1 MMNKTIA
8 YIGASESSVAP
19 VIVQA
24 RREDK
29 LKGPTLV
36 IVTSQNRAKELSK
49 DLSFFCDEPVFVM
62 PQRENLFMA
71 YQAKSRSNTLKRIEI
86 LKSLEAGENVIVVA
100 ATPALMRKLPPV
112 GTYTGSKI
120 KIGLGDTI
128 SYENLKES
136 LVKMGYEP
144 MSMVEDIGE
153 FSSRGGILDLYSPS
167 WENPIRLEFF
177 GDEVDSIRTF
187 DIEDQRSLENLK
199 EITIFPAR
207 DIYQDESMFREV
219 ATRIE
224 KDYVDRIQELSK
236 YPEENGE
243 AIDNLTRQKDEI
255 SDRLKTVMS
264 MSLMEN
270 YIQYFYEDTSFLWEY
285 LIPKVNPKASS
296 ETDAKSVVGG
306 KSAAYE
312 DVSGA
317 ESEADTKSVAYL
329 KSVPK
334 GGTIFIEEPDKVEE
348 YIKAQEEENRR
359 EFTSYYETG
368 RAVMSESDLLVGLD
382 DFKKIYTME
391 GGNLGLIMPFPK
403 TLKDV
408 PKLTKLVDLKVR
420 PAEGY
425 QGRMDLFS
433 KGVKDLLNTGYYV
446 TIVIG
451 DDKKLESIREYLE
464 HEKIDLSQVNF
475 ANGDISRGSDFYEN
489 KIAFISELDIFGK
502 VKTVKKR
509 KASSKEKAVFFSD
522 LKVGDYIVHENHGIG
537 LFKGMEQIVVDG
549 ERKDYLLIQYA
560 GNDKLYVPVDQM
572 GFLQKYVGADGIAPK
587 INRLSGG
594 DWKATKAK
602 AKMAIAEMTGQL
614 LELYAKR
621 QARAGHAFGPD
632 TPWQKEFEDSFPY
645 AETEDQLI
653 ATEEIKED
661 MEQEHAM
668 DRLLCGDVGF
678 GKTEVAARGIFKCL
692 AEGKQAVVLVPTTI
706 LATQHYYTLK
716 ERFEHFPMRVEVI
729 SRFQSKA
736 KQAKI
741 LEEMEA
747 GQIDLLI
754 GTHRLLSK
762 DVRFKDLGL
771 LVIDEEQRFGVA
783 HKERIKELKTNVDVL
798 TLSATPI
805 PRTLNMSLSGIKA
818 MSLISQPPQDRLPVQ
833 TYVVEEDDFLIK
845 DIIHRELARGG
856 QVFVVYNRVR
866 GILSLAERIRKLVP
880 EAKVVVG
887 HGQMREHAL
896 EDVMMNFIRDESDV
910 MVCTTIIETGIDIPN
925 ANSLIIL
932 NADQLGLSQLYQLRG
947 RVGRST
953 RMAYAYL
960 MYRRGKSL
968 NEAASK
974 RLKAIKDFTEFGSGF
989 KIAMR
994 DLEIRGAGNI
1004 LGAEQSGHM
1013 MNIGY
1018 ELYCKMVDDAVR
1030 AMKGEIVKEKPE
1042 DLQIDLVVS
1051 AIIPAWYIGEEE
1063 LKMEMYKKCAQVSS
1077 DADMSDLTDEFID
1090 RFGDVPWETENLM
1103 RLSYIRSIAEEIGVK
1118 RIYEEKIT
1126 IVVVM
1131 ESQNMLKA
1139 ENLAAAGAHF
1149 GYDLI
1154 INAGVEPRLRLKVSK
1169 REKTGKL
1176 LELMKF
1182 LRPSQEQASPEH

>member
-1 MMNKTIA
+1 MNRTIA
-8 YIGASESSVAP
+8 YIGAFESSVAP
-19 VIVQA
+19 VIAQA
-24 RREDK
+24 RREDG
-29 LKGPTLV
+29 LEGPVLV
-36 IVTSQNRAKELSK
+36 IVTSQNRAKELSQ
-49 DLSFFCDEPVFVM
+49 DLSYFCDEPVFVM

-71 YQAKSRSNTLKRIEI
+71 YQAKSRENTLKRIEI
-86 LKSLEAGENVIVVA
+86 LKSLESGENVIVIA

-112 GTYTGSKI
+112 GTYTSNKIKI
-120 KIGLGDTI
+120 KIGDTVPFD
-128 SYENLKES
+128 NLKER
-136 LVKMGYEP
+136 LVQMGYENMP
-144 MSMVEDIGE
+144 MVEDIGE

-167 WENPIRLEFF
+167 WANPIRMEFF

-207 DIYQDESMFREV
+207 DIYQDESTFRKV
-219 ATRIE
+219 ATKIE
-224 KDYVDRIQELSK
+224 KDYIERIEELSK
-236 YPEENGE
+236 FPSENAEE
-243 AIDNLTRQKDEI
+243 IDNLTKQKEEI

-270 YIQYFYEDTSFLWEY
+270 YIQYFYDATSFLWDF
-285 LIPKVNPKASS
+285 LNPKS
-296 ETDAKSVVGG
+296 KSRQGG
-306 KSAAYE
+306 S
-312 DVSGA
+312 
-317 ESEADTKSVAYL
+317 
-329 KSVPK
+329 

-348 YIKAQEEENRR
+348 YIKAQEEENTR
-359 EFTSYYETG
+359 EFTAYYETG
-368 RAVMSESDLLVGLD
+368 RAIKGESDLLVSLD
-382 DFKKIYTME
+382 DFKNLYNME
-391 GGNLGLIMPFPK
+391 GIDLGLIMPFPK
-403 TLKDV
+403 TLKNA
-408 PKLTKLVDLKVR
+408 PEPNKQVDLKVR

-425 QGRMDLFS
+425 NGRMELFS
-433 KGVKDLLNTGYYV
+433 KGVKDLLNSGYHIN
-446 TIVIG
+446 IVIG
-451 DDKKLESIREYLE
+451 EGKRLESVKEYLE
-464 HEKIDLSQVNF
+464 HENIQLNNVTFSIGN
-475 ANGDISRGSDFYEN
+475 ISKGTDFYGE
-489 KIAFISELDIFGK
+489 KIAFLSEFDIFGR
-502 VKTVKKR
+502 VKSVKRR

-522 LKVGDYIVHENHGIG
+522 LKTGDYIVHENHGIG
-537 LFKGMEQIVVDG
+537 LFKGMEQIVVEG

-602 AKMAIAEMTGQL
+602 AKMAIAEMTGHL

-621 QARAGHAFGPD
+621 QARAGHAFRPD
-632 TPWQKEFEDSFPY
+632 TPWQKEFEDSFPF

-736 KQAKI
+736 KQMQ
-741 LEEMEA
+741 LLDEMEK
-747 GQIDLLI
+747 GKIDLLI

-762 DVRFKDLGL
+762 DVKFKDLGL

-845 DIIHRELARGG
+845 DIIQREMARGG
-856 QVFVVYNRVR
+856 QVFIVYNRVR
-866 GILSLAERIRKLVP
+866 GIQSLAERVRKLVP
-880 EAKVVVG
+880 EAKVAVG

-896 EDVMMNFIRDESDV
+896 EDVMMDFIKGEYDIL
-910 MVCTTIIETGIDIPN
+910 VCTTIIETGIDIPN
-925 ANSLIIL
+925 ANSLIVL

-968 NEAASK
+968 SEAASK

-994 DLEIRGAGNI
+994 DLEIRGAGNL

-1018 ELYCKMVDDAVR
+1018 ELYCKMVDDALR

-1042 DLQIDLVVS
+1042 DLQIDLIVTT
-1051 AIIPAWYIGEEE
+1051 IIPAWYIGDEE
-1063 LKMEMYKKCAQVSS
+1063 LKMEMYKKCAQVSNDS
-1077 DADMSDLTDEFID
+1077 DISDLTDEFID
-1090 RFGDVPWETENLM
+1090 RFGDLPRETEDLL

-1118 RIYEEKIT
+1118 RIYEEKDT
-1126 IVVVM
+1126 VVVVM

-1139 ENLAAAGAHF
+1139 ENLAAAAAHF
-1149 GYDLI
+1149 NYDLI
-1154 INAGVEPRLRLKVSK
+1154 INAGVEPRLRLKVKK
-1169 REKTGKL
+1169 REKTEKL

-1182 LRPSQEQASPEH
+1182 LKPSSPGERHD

>member
-1 MMNKTIA
+1 MNKTIA
-8 YIGASESSVAP
+8 YIGASDSSVAP
-19 VIVQA
+19 VIARA
-24 RREDK
+24 RREDE
-29 LKGPTLV
+29 LKGPILV
-36 IVTSQNRAKELSK
+36 IVTSQNRAKELSE
-49 DLSFFCDEPVFVM
+49 DFSYFCNEPVFVM

-71 YQAKSRSNTLKRIEI
+71 YQAKSRVNTLKRIEI
-86 LKSLEAGENVIVVA
+86 LKSLEAGERVIVVA

-112 GTYTGSKI
+112 GIYTENKIEISLGSTVPF
-120 KIGLGDTI
+120 D
-128 SYENLKES
+128 SLKER
-136 LVKMGYEP
+136 LVQMGYEP
-144 MSMVEDIGE
+144 MSMVEEVGE
-153 FSSRGGILDLYSPS
+153 FSTRGGIVDIFSPS
-167 WENPIRLEFF
+167 WKNPIRLEFF

-187 DIEDQRSLENLK
+187 DTENQRSLENLK
-199 EITIFPAR
+199 DITIFPAR
-207 DIYQDESMFREV
+207 DIYQDQSMFREV

-224 KDYVDRIQELSK
+224 EDYSDRIRELSK
-236 YPEENGE
+236 FPMENAE
-243 AIDNLTRQKDEI
+243 AIDNLLRQKGEI

-270 YIQYFYEDTSFLWEY
+270 YIQYFYDETSFLWEY
-285 LIPKVNPKASS
+285 LNP
-296 ETDAKSVVGG
+296 
-306 KSAAYE
+306 
-312 DVSGA
+312 
-317 ESEADTKSVAYL
+317 
-329 KSVPK
+329 
-334 GGTIFIEEPDKVEE
+334 GGTIFVEEPDKVEE
-348 YIKAQEEENRR
+348 YIKAQEEENNR
-359 EFTSYYETG
+359 EFASYYETG
-368 RAVMSESDLLVGLD
+368 RAIRSESELLVGLD
-382 DFKKIYTME
+382 DFKGIYNMTGVE
-391 GGNLGLIMPFPK
+391 LGLIMTFPK
-403 TLKDV
+403 TLKNV
-408 PKLTKLVDLKVR
+408 SKLTKVVNVKAR

-433 KGVKDLLNTGYYV
+433 KGVRNLLNSGYHI
-446 TIVIG
+446 TIVIE
-451 DDKKLESIREYLE
+451 DEKKLESIREFLLQ
-464 HEKIDLSQVNF
+464 EKFDLSCF
-475 ANGDISRGSDFYEN
+475 TFSNGDISRGTDFYEE
-489 KIAFISELDIFGK
+489 KIAFLSELDIFGR
-502 VKTVKKR
+502 VKSVKKKKISR
-509 KASSKEKAVFFSD
+509 QEKSVFFAD
-522 LKVGDYIVHENHGIG
+522 IKVGDYIVHENHGIG
-537 LFKGMEQIVVDG
+537 LFKGMEQIVVEG

-602 AKMAIAEMTGQL
+602 AKMAIAEMTGHL

-621 QARAGHAFGPD
+621 QAQIGYAFGPD
-632 TPWQKEFEDSFPY
+632 TPWQKEFEDTFPY

-692 AEGKQAVVLVPTTI
+692 ADGKQAVILVPTTI

-729 SRFQSKA
+729 SRFQSRA
-736 KQAKI
+736 KQTEI
-741 LEEMEA
+741 LEDMKN
-747 GQIDLLI
+747 GKIDLLI

-818 MSLISQPPQDRLPVQ
+818 MSLISQPPQDRMPVQ

-856 QVFVVYNRVR
+856 QVFVVYNRVK
-866 GILSLAERIRKLVP
+866 GILSLAERVRKLVP

-896 EDVMMNFIRDESDV
+896 EDVMMNFIRGESDV

-925 ANSLIIL
+925 ANTLIIL
-932 NADQLGLSQLYQLRG
+932 NADKLGLSQLYQLRG

-960 MYRRGKSL
+960 MYQRGKSL

-1051 AIIPAWYIGEEE
+1051 AIIPVWYIAEEE
-1063 LKMEMYKKCAQVSS
+1063 LKMEMYKKCAGVSS
-1077 DADMSDLTDEFID
+1077 DSDMSDLTDEFID
-1090 RFGDVPWETENLM
+1090 RFGDVPRETENLM

-1118 RIYEEKIT
+1118 RIYEEKNT

-1131 ESQNMLKA
+1131 EGQNMLRA
-1139 ENLAAAGAHF
+1139 ENLADARAYF
-1149 GYDLI
+1149 GYDMI
-1154 INAGVEPRLRLKVSK
+1154 INAGVEPRLRLKASK
-1169 REKTGKL
+1169 QEKTEKL
-1176 LELMKF
+1176 LKLMKF
-1182 LRPSQEQASPEH
+1182 LRLGAEDQDVNRN

>member
-1 MMNKTIA
+1 MNKTIA
-8 YIGASESSVAP
+8 YIGASDSSVAP
-19 VIVQA
+19 VIARA
-24 RREDK
+24 RREDE
-29 LKGPTLV
+29 LKGPILV
-36 IVTSQNRAKELSK
+36 IVTSQNRAKELSE
-49 DLSFFCDEPVFVM
+49 DLSYFCNEPVFVM

-71 YQAKSRSNTLKRIEI
+71 YQAKSRVNTLKRIEI
-86 LKSLEAGENVIVVA
+86 LKSLEAGERVIVVA

-112 GTYTGSKI
+112 GIYTENKIEISLGSTVPF
-120 KIGLGDTI
+120 D
-128 SYENLKES
+128 SLKER
-136 LVKMGYEP
+136 LVQMGYEP
-144 MSMVEDIGE
+144 MSMVEEVGE
-153 FSSRGGILDLYSPS
+153 FSTRGGIVDIFSPS
-167 WENPIRLEFF
+167 WKNPIRLEFF

-187 DIEDQRSLENLK
+187 DTENQRSLENLK
-199 EITIFPAR
+199 DITIFPAR
-207 DIYQDESMFREV
+207 DIYQDQSMFREV

-224 KDYVDRIQELSK
+224 EDYSDRIRELSK
-236 YPEENGE
+236 FPMENAE
-243 AIDNLTRQKDEI
+243 AIDNLLRQKGEI

-270 YIQYFYEDTSFLWEY
+270 YIQYFYDETSFLWEY
-285 LIPKVNPKASS
+285 LNP
-296 ETDAKSVVGG
+296 
-306 KSAAYE
+306 
-312 DVSGA
+312 
-317 ESEADTKSVAYL
+317 
-329 KSVPK
+329 
-334 GGTIFIEEPDKVEE
+334 GGTIFVEEPDKVEE
-348 YIKAQEEENRR
+348 YIKAQEEENNR
-359 EFTSYYETG
+359 EFASYYETG
-368 RAVMSESDLLVGLD
+368 RAIKSESELLVGLD
-382 DFKKIYTME
+382 DFKGIYNMTGVE
-391 GGNLGLIMPFPK
+391 LGLIMTFPK
-403 TLKDV
+403 TLKNV
-408 PKLTKLVDLKVR
+408 SKLTKVVNVKAR

-433 KGVKDLLNTGYYV
+433 KGVRNLLNSGYHI
-446 TIVIG
+446 TIVIE
-451 DDKKLESIREYLE
+451 DEKKLESIREFLLQ
-464 HEKIDLSQVNF
+464 EKFDLSCF
-475 ANGDISRGSDFYEN
+475 TFSNGDISRGTDFYEE
-489 KIAFISELDIFGK
+489 KIAFLSELDIFGR
-502 VKTVKKR
+502 VKSVKKKKISR
-509 KASSKEKAVFFSD
+509 QEKSVFFAD
-522 LKVGDYIVHENHGIG
+522 IKVGDYIVHENHGIG
-537 LFKGMEQIVVDG
+537 LFKGMEQIVVEG

-602 AKMAIAEMTGQL
+602 AKMAIAEMTGHL

-621 QARAGHAFGPD
+621 QAQIGYAFGPD
-632 TPWQKEFEDSFPY
+632 TPWQKEFEDTFPY

-692 AEGKQAVVLVPTTI
+692 ADGKQAVILVPTTI

-729 SRFQSKA
+729 SRFQSRA
-736 KQAKI
+736 KQTEI
-741 LEEMEA
+741 LEDMKN
-747 GQIDLLI
+747 GKIDLLI

-818 MSLISQPPQDRLPVQ
+818 MSLISQPPQDRMPVQ

-856 QVFVVYNRVR
+856 QVFVVYNRVK
-866 GILSLAERIRKLVP
+866 GILSLAERVRKLVP

-896 EDVMMNFIRDESDV
+896 EDVMMNFIRGESDV

-925 ANSLIIL
+925 ANTLIIL
-932 NADQLGLSQLYQLRG
+932 NADKLGLSQLYQLRG

-960 MYRRGKSL
+960 MYQRGKSL

-1051 AIIPAWYIGEEE
+1051 AIIPVWYIAEEE
-1063 LKMEMYKKCAQVSS
+1063 LKMEMYKKCAGVSS
-1077 DADMSDLTDEFID
+1077 DSDMSDLTDEFID
-1090 RFGDVPWETENLM
+1090 RFGDVPRETENLM

-1118 RIYEEKIT
+1118 RIYEEKNT

-1131 ESQNMLKA
+1131 EGQNMLRA
-1139 ENLAAAGAHF
+1139 ENLADARAYF
-1149 GYDLI
+1149 GYDMI
-1154 INAGVEPRLRLKVSK
+1154 INAGVEPRLRLKASK
-1169 REKTGKL
+1169 QEKTEKL
-1176 LELMKF
+1176 LKLMKF
-1182 LRPSQEQASPEH
+1182 LRPGAEDQDVNRN

>member
-1 MMNKTIA
+1 MNKTIA
-8 YIGASESSVAP
+8 YIGASDSSVAP
-19 VIVQA
+19 VIARA
-24 RREDK
+24 RREDE
-29 LKGPTLV
+29 LKGPILV
-36 IVTSQNRAKELSK
+36 IVTSQNRAKELSE
-49 DLSFFCDEPVFVM
+49 DLSYFCNEPVFVM

-71 YQAKSRSNTLKRIEI
+71 YQAKSRVNTLKRIEI
-86 LKSLEAGENVIVVA
+86 LKSLEAGERVIVVA

-112 GTYTGSKI
+112 GIYTENKIEISLGSTVPF
-120 KIGLGDTI
+120 D
-128 SYENLKES
+128 SLKER
-136 LVKMGYEP
+136 LVQMGYEP
-144 MSMVEDIGE
+144 MSMVEEVGE
-153 FSSRGGILDLYSPS
+153 FSTRGGIVDIFSPS
-167 WENPIRLEFF
+167 WKNPIRLEFF

-187 DIEDQRSLENLK
+187 DTENQRSLENLK
-199 EITIFPAR
+199 DITIFPAR
-207 DIYQDESMFREV
+207 DIYQDQSMFREV

-224 KDYVDRIQELSK
+224 EDYSDRIRELSK
-236 YPEENGE
+236 LPMENAE
-243 AIDNLTRQKDEI
+243 AIDNLLRQKGEI

-270 YIQYFYEDTSFLWEY
+270 YIQYFYDETSFLWEY
-285 LIPKVNPKASS
+285 LNP
-296 ETDAKSVVGG
+296 
-306 KSAAYE
+306 
-312 DVSGA
+312 
-317 ESEADTKSVAYL
+317 
-329 KSVPK
+329 
-334 GGTIFIEEPDKVEE
+334 GGTIFVEEPDKVEE
-348 YIKAQEEENRR
+348 YIKAQEEENNR
-359 EFTSYYETG
+359 EFASYYETG
-368 RAVMSESDLLVGLD
+368 RAIRSESELLVGLD
-382 DFKKIYTME
+382 DFKGIYNMTGVE
-391 GGNLGLIMPFPK
+391 LGLIMTFPK
-403 TLKDV
+403 TLKNV
-408 PKLTKLVDLKVR
+408 SKLTKVVNVKAR

-433 KGVKDLLNTGYYV
+433 KGVRNLLNSGYHI
-446 TIVIG
+446 TIVIE
-451 DDKKLESIREYLE
+451 DEKKLESIREFLLQ
-464 HEKIDLSQVNF
+464 EKFDLSCF
-475 ANGDISRGSDFYEN
+475 TFSNGDISRGTDFYEE
-489 KIAFISELDIFGK
+489 KIAFLSELDIFGR
-502 VKTVKKR
+502 VKSVKKKKISR
-509 KASSKEKAVFFSD
+509 QEKSVFFAD
-522 LKVGDYIVHENHGIG
+522 IKVGDYIVHENHGIG
-537 LFKGMEQIVVDG
+537 LFKGMEQIVVEG

-602 AKMAIAEMTGQL
+602 AKMAIAEMTGHL

-621 QARAGHAFGPD
+621 QAQIGYAFGPD
-632 TPWQKEFEDSFPY
+632 TPWQKEFEDTFPY

-692 AEGKQAVVLVPTTI
+692 ADGKQAVILVPTTI

-729 SRFQSKA
+729 SRFQSRA
-736 KQAKI
+736 KQTEI
-741 LEEMEA
+741 LEDMKN
-747 GQIDLLI
+747 GKIDLLI

-818 MSLISQPPQDRLPVQ
+818 MSLISQPPQDRMPVQ

-856 QVFVVYNRVR
+856 QVFVVYNRVK
-866 GILSLAERIRKLVP
+866 GILSLAERVRKLVP

-896 EDVMMNFIRDESDV
+896 EDVMMNFIRGESDV

-925 ANSLIIL
+925 ANTLIIL
-932 NADQLGLSQLYQLRG
+932 NADKLGLSQLYQLRG

-960 MYRRGKSL
+960 MYQRGKSL

-1051 AIIPAWYIGEEE
+1051 AIIPVWYIAEEE
-1063 LKMEMYKKCAQVSS
+1063 LKMEMYKKCAGVSS
-1077 DADMSDLTDEFID
+1077 DSDMSDLTDEFID
-1090 RFGDVPWETENLM
+1090 RFGDVPRETENLM

-1118 RIYEEKIT
+1118 RIYEEKNT

-1131 ESQNMLKA
+1131 EGQNMLRA
-1139 ENLAAAGAHF
+1139 ENLADARAYF
-1149 GYDLI
+1149 GYDMI
-1154 INAGVEPRLRLKVSK
+1154 INAGVEPRLRLKASK
-1169 REKTGKL
+1169 QEKTEKL
-1176 LELMKF
+1176 LKLMKF
-1182 LRPSQEQASPEH
+1182 LRLGAEDQDVNRN